1 MFLVEQRDELLRE
14 VQTQSQNNLG
24 YFIGIRKDPITQQDF
39 LNRRF
44 GKYRYICTCT
54 EYNIPYSIK
63 GLCTIQYVYN
73 VYYFACHD
81 IMSIFYY

>member
-44 GKYRYICTCT
+44 GKYRYM
-54 EYNIPYSIK
+54 YMYR
-63 GLCTIQYVYN
+63 V
-73 VYYFACHD
+73 
-81 IMSIFYY
+81 